1 MNSIAVSGN
10 IVPPIYHLILE
21 KGFKIKR
28 KGEYIVAA
36 KEYIELKACDF
47 IELGA
52 LVFLYENKGVNW
64 KVNDEKIDDCLTFIE
79 QNQ

>member
-1 MNSIAVSGN
+1 MNSIAVAGN

-21 KGFKIKR
+21 KGYEIKW

-36 KEYIELKACDF
+36 KEDIELKAYDL

-52 LVFLYENKGVNW
+52 IVFLYENKGLNW
-64 KVNDEKIDDCLTFIE
+64 KVNDDKIDDCLMFLE
-79 QNQ
+79 KKK

>member
-10 IVPPIYHLILE
+10 IVPPIYHLILD

-28 KGEYIVAA
+28 KGKYIVAA
-36 KEYIELKACDF
+36 KEDIELKACDF

-52 LVFLYENKGVNW
+52 LVFHYENKGVYW